1 METSGSV
8 QDYLKAIYSLGEGAT
23 TSAIANRLNVSSASV
38 TAMFKRLAT
47 RGYLRHRK
55 YQGVELTDSGNQL
68 ALEIIR
74 HHRLIEMYLHKTLGI
89 PWDEVHDEAEVLE
102 HVLSERLEDRIAD
115 LLGHPTHDPH
125 GDPIPPKNGAH
136 KEVAHLTLGQFPAG
150 PARVERVSDRDPEAL
165 RYMGELGLKP
175 GTAITIEKQAPFG
188 GPVWVKIRGQR
199 HAVGR
204 ELADSIWVGPRNK

>member
-1 METSGSV
+1 M
-8 QDYLKAIYSLGEGAT
+8 QDYLKAIYSLGNGVT
-23 TSAIANRLNVSSASV
+23 TSAIANRLDVSSASV
-38 TAMFKRLAT
+38 TAMFKKLAEK
-47 RGYLRHRK
+47 GYLRYRR
-55 YQGVELTDSGNQL
+55 YQGAELTATGKQL

-102 HVLSERLEDRIAD
+102 HVLSERLEDRISE
-115 LLGHPTHDPH
+115 LLGNPTHDPH
-125 GDPIPPKNGAH
+125 GDPIPPKNGTH
-136 KEVAHLTLGQFPAG
+136 REDAHLTLGEFPAG

-175 GTAITIEKQAPFG
+175 GVSITVQERSPFG
-188 GPVWVKIRGQR
+188 GPVWVKVRGER

-204 ELADSIWVGPRNK
+204 ELAENIWVGPRVK